1 LVVTLFKEGKFDEAL
16 PLAKQALG
24 ITEKLFVEGDPQI
37 DIALNN
43 LGEVYF
49 AKKDYASAKGV
60 YQRLLAS
67 KEKKL
72 GDDVTLSPI
81 LDRLA
86 FLFYAERN
94 FHNSE
99 ESYKRALFLR
109 EKNLGSSSAEVGLSL
124 FNLAEFYRFHKN
136 YKEAESRYEQA
147 LKIYGQHFGS
157 DSPNF
162 QEVREN
168 YTCLLYENQK
178 TDKIKELS
186 KRKELYSA
194 EHGLV
199 EGDVL
204 NGRALSLPKP
214 FYPKEAGLQSLE
226 GTIVIKVTIDE
237 MGMVTD
243 AKNMC
248 QEIPYLTQ
256 ASLQAARSA
265 RFSPTKL
272 AGQPV
277 KVTGVI
283 VYNFIHQ

>member
-1 LVVTLFKEGKFDEAL
+1 MIPSRTLILWVTIAWALELSVGSEVSNGRTPPDQGQTSQSSPAAAEATRLSSLVVTLFKEGKFDEAL

-109 EKNLGSSSAEVGLSL
+109 EKNLGSSSAEV
-124 FNLAEFYRFHKN
+124 
-136 YKEAESRYEQA
+136 
-147 LKIYGQHFGS
+147 
-157 DSPNF
+157 
-162 QEVREN
+162 
-168 YTCLLYENQK
+168 
-178 TDKIKELS
+178 
-186 KRKELYSA
+186 
-194 EHGLV
+194 
-199 EGDVL
+199 
-204 NGRALSLPKP
+204 
-214 FYPKEAGLQSLE
+214 
-226 GTIVIKVTIDE
+226 
-237 MGMVTD
+237 
-243 AKNMC
+243 
-248 QEIPYLTQ
+248 
-256 ASLQAARSA
+256 
-265 RFSPTKL
+265 
-272 AGQPV
+272 
-277 KVTGVI
+277 
-283 VYNFIHQ
+283 